1 MERVQEHEELKKR
14 MMSFLMF
21 LPYPIWKVGTWLS
34 VLLTRHCHIP
44 KHMKRR
50 PVYAHSKAWQRLD
63 DSLVEL
69 TDSRLNVIL
78 DEQDSA
84 YDWTAQVIK
93 DATIDDLD
101 SDAIMLAR
109 EGYKQRYPKFAKECD
124 SWSDKV
130 FLDKACLTI
139 DGKITKAT
147 LLLVGKEEKAHKLN
161 HIA

>member
-1 MERVQEHEELKKR
+1 MNTSEC
-14 MMSFLMF
+14 S
-21 LPYPIWKVGTWLS
+21 LPQV
-34 VLLTRHCHIP
+34 P

-101 SDAIMLAR
+101 SDAILR
-109 EGYKQRYPKFAKECD
+109 KRKLIEGRLPHIFIAKDIAQVTDQKIEYSKHKGLD
-124 SWSDKV
+124 DK
-130 FLDKACLTI
+130 KCEA
-139 DGKITKAT
+139 
-147 LLLVGKEEKAHKLN
+147 LLLDSLKDHGSLTKPEIVCLL
-161 HIA
+161 

>member
-1 MERVQEHEELKKR
+1 MEGGHWVIGVVDNTLEIIGTNTYNYDRQKANLKN
-14 MMSFLMF
+14 
-21 LPYPIWKVGTWLS
+21 
-34 VLLTRHCHIP
+34 
-44 KHMKRR
+44 
-50 PVYAHSKAWQRLD
+50 
-63 DSLVEL
+63 L

-78 DEQDSA
+78 DEQDYA

-101 SDAIMLAR
+101 SDAIILAR

-124 SWSDKV
+124 SWSDKL

-147 LLLVGKEEKAHKLN
+147 LLLVGKDVCEPKGTLSAN
-161 HIA
+161 A

>member
-1 MERVQEHEELKKR
+1 MTEQELQQYLLSKYPKENEECE
-14 MMSFLMF
+14 
-21 LPYPIWKVGTWLS
+21 WKEF
-34 VLLTRHCHIP
+34 
-44 KHMKRR
+44 KNM
-50 PVYAHSKAWQRLD
+50 
-63 DSLVEL
+63 
-69 TDSRLNVIL
+69 IL

-84 YDWTAQVIK
+84 YDWTAQAIA

-139 DGKITKAT
+139 DGKISNTTIAGNKSTWA
-147 LLLVGKEEKAHKLN
+147 LVKG
-161 HIA
+161 